1 MMNKA
6 KWIVLF
12 TAALVLGV
20 LSSLLGAL
28 SLIAAVAVAVA
39 LSVLFLDYEKSTI
52 IVALFTVFEFLLR
65 SVIAQP
71 QFRFLLM
78 FTKDAYSFVQRS
90 AATQPVLATLW
101 DELALLLCFAV
112 WLYKW
117 LRYRK
122 EQPYRSTPLD
132 ISIILFMGF
141 GLVHMLLASPDLAI
155 GIEGFR
161 VVVQYMFWFFV
172 TAQLLKTPKGAKRM
186 MNILVLTG
194 FFVSLYGVYQYI
206 IDVDF
211 PPQWV
216 DFMEAGV
223 RTRVFSIFTRPNMLA
238 GYLTLL
244 IPVCI
249 GLFFGEKNR
258 MRKLYYAAVVCTMGL
273 ALLFSMSRGGWLVCA
288 FALVVYIWL
297 KDKKLFVPAIIA
309 VAALFVF
316 CIFFV
321 PSVANRFLYLLSPE
335 YIASSMKGGRF
346 IRAIEGFNLFA
357 DNFWTGMGLGQYG
370 GSVALSH
377 KLNKSVSLDN
387 YYLKTAVEMGI
398 FGLLALIA
406 LLYGTVAW
414 CLRALS
420 KIRDKVQKEW
430 TRGIIAG
437 IAGIVMY
444 NLFENMLEIPLIS
457 SYFWMLAGIVMFLA
471 YGQNK
476 TEREHMPEGAEQ
488 IPEPRELR
496 QGS

>member
-1 MMNKA
+1 MNKA
-6 KWIVLF
+6 KWIVIF
-12 TAALVLGV
+12 IAALVLGA
-20 LSSLLGAL
+20 LSSLLGAIP
-28 SLIAAVAVAVA
+28 LIAAVAVVVAVA
-39 LSVLFLDYEKSTI
+39 VLLLDYEKSTI

-71 QFRFLLM
+71 PFRFLLL
-78 FTKDAYSFVQRS
+78 FTKNAYSFVQRS
-90 AATQPVLATLW
+90 AETQPFIATVW

-117 LRYRK
+117 FRYRK

-141 GLVHMLLASPDLAI
+141 GLVHMVTASPDLAI
-155 GIEGFR
+155 GIEGLR
-161 VVVQYMFWFFV
+161 VIVQYMFWFFV
-172 TAQLLKTPKGAKRM
+172 TAQLLKTPKGVRRI
-186 MNILVLTG
+186 MNILVVSG

-206 IDVDF
+206 IAVDF

-216 DFMEAGV
+216 DSMEAGV

-238 GYLTLL
+238 GYLTLI

-249 GLFFGEKNR
+249 GLIIGEKNR
-258 MRKLYYAAVVCTMGL
+258 MRKLYYAAVICTMGL
-273 ALLFSMSRGGWLVCA
+273 ALLFSMSRAGWIMCA
-288 FALVVYIWL
+288 FALAVYVWL
-297 KDKKLFVPAIIA
+297 KNKKLFIPAIIT
-309 VAALFVF
+309 VVALFVF
-316 CIFFV
+316 CVIFV
-321 PSVANRFLYLLSPE
+321 RPVANRILYLLSPDY
-335 YIASSMKGGRF
+335 YISSMRGGRM
-346 IRAIEGFNLFA
+346 IRAIDGFRLFV

-377 KLNKSVSLDN
+377 KLNNSVSLDN

-398 FGLLALIA
+398 FGMIALIA

-430 TRGIIAG
+430 ARGIIAG
-437 IAGIVMY
+437 IAGIILY

-457 SYFWMLAGIVMFLA
+457 SYFWMLAGVVMFLG
-471 YGQNK
+471 YGQYSM
-476 TEREHMPEGAEQ
+476 ERDPLPEGEEQMPETQ
-488 IPEPRELR
+488 T
-496 QGS
+496 